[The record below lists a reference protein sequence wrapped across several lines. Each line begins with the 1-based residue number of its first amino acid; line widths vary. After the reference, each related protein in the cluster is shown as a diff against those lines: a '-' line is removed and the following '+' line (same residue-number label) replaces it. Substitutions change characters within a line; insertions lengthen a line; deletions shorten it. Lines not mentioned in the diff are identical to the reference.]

1 MAKEVECEAPCRF
14 RLRSENVEELVSMVQ
29 QHVKKTHGEKISK
42 AAVLKL
48 KIQKGEA
55 RTGNRWHGYL
65 WQGNI

>member
-1 MAKEVECEAPCRF
+1 MVAKEVECEAPCRF

-48 KIQKGEA
+48 AKKA
-55 RTGNRWHGYL
+55 
-65 WQGNI
+65 